1 MAVCTLAVIYMCSDR
16 LRLLCTVGENLDVNA
31 VLADLG
37 LRQVGVCFGHSLR
50 HGRYFVRLSALRGAV
65 QLLLQTVL
73 EPVDHRVARHDD
85 AASKVD
91 AGKAWLAEQVVDAAA
106 RDREY
111 LQQVVGG
118 KHFGLRLQMCKHVHD
133 NFLLINIE
141 MV

>member
-1 MAVCTLAVIYMCSDR
+1 M
-16 LRLLCTVGENLDVNA
+16 GENLDVNA
-31 VLADLG
+31 VLADLR
-37 LRQVGVCFGHSLR
+37 LRQIGVCFRLSLR
-50 HGRYFVRLSALRGAV
+50 HGGYFVRLSALRGAV

-73 EPVDHRVARHDD
+73 EPVDHRVTRNND

-91 AGKAWLAEQVVDAAA
+91 AGKAGFTEQVVDAAA
-106 RDREY
+106 RDGED

-133 NFLLINIE
+133 NFLLMNIE